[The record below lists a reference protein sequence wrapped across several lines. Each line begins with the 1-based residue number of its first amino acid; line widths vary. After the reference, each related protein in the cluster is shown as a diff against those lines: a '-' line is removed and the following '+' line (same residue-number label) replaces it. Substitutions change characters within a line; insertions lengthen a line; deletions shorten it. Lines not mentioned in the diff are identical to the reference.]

1 MPLGWAAEALCPQSP
16 LWRFRGHPLQ
26 GRALSPSIPLVSLGC
41 CSLGVGVCQ
50 SVRRAWQILEDLVGC
65 GGQSSWG
72 LCLTICGGGTEV
84 QPGGGMPFLTSALGH
99 HLEGQHREEGVL
111 GVRLEYTWGSL
122 SAIWALSHLAAGGPA
137 ARGKRT
143 QFWKHHLLLPPL
155 CRGGAAMPA
164 AMRFTVLKCAWF
176 LARTTH
182 SLLTATHSAGCSLAN
197 TDPKGSPHTQGSWF
211 QLYQASACSEQQ
223 AAPRRGS
230 GHASPEGDTLW
241 AGPEG
246 SGQVPPLPLLLL
258 GVLCFWGLGT
268 GCGWAQ
274 GLRTSK

>member
-72 LCLTICGGGTEV
+72 LCLTVCGGGTEV

-122 SAIWALSHLAAGGPA
+122 SAIWALSHLLQEVRQPGGREHSSGSITYSFPHFAGVV
-137 ARGKRT
+137 R
-143 QFWKHHLLLPPL
+143 QCQLP
-155 CRGGAAMPA
+155 
-164 AMRFTVLKCAWF
+164 
-176 LARTTH
+176 
-182 SLLTATHSAGCSLAN
+182 
-197 TDPKGSPHTQGSWF
+197 
-211 QLYQASACSEQQ
+211 
-223 AAPRRGS
+223 
-230 GHASPEGDTLW
+230 
-241 AGPEG
+241 
-246 SGQVPPLPLLLL
+246 
-258 GVLCFWGLGT
+258 
-268 GCGWAQ
+268 
-274 GLRTSK
+274 